1 MKTIVLLLVFFS
13 GSLLKAQAISADA
26 IIGTWLT
33 EGGKA
38 KVQIYK
44 AGDTYNGKIV
54 WLKNPTYEDGSPKVD
69 KNNPK
74 KERQKD
80 PIIGLNLVKGFVFDN
95 DEWINGSI
103 YDPEN
108 GKTYNCKI
116 EFNKGGWLQVRGY
129 IGISLIGRT
138 QTWYKV
144 SDVK

>member
-1 MKTIVLLLVFFS
+1 MRASVLLLFIAVS
-13 GSLLKAQAISADA
+13 SLIKAQTVNADD
-26 IIGTWLT
+26 IVGTWLT

-44 AGDTYNGKIV
+44 AGDKYNGKIV
-54 WLKNPTYEDGSPKVD
+54 WLKNPNYEDGTPKVD

-80 PIIGLNLVKGFVFDN
+80 PILGLNLIKGFTFD
-95 DEWINGSI
+95 DGEWVNGSI

-108 GKTYNCKI
+108 GKVYNCRI
-116 EFNKGGWLQVRGY
+116 ELNKGGWLQVRGY